1 MTTQSKSTHRGAG
14 EGTIYK
20 DTARNRWVAQVTVGY
35 DGRTGRLIRRSKS
48 ARTRKE
54 AQAALAA
61 LKEKYAS
68 QTAILASRMT
78 VGLWLDR
85 WFDTYSRPHIRQNTA
100 AGYLLM
106 IDIAKEYVG
115 RIDLEAL
122 CSFDLQNVINKRL
135 YNHYRE
141 AQYFCTVMK
150 MAFARAVKLK
160 IIPENPAEDLELPKK
175 PPKRP
180 FIAPTKEQREA
191 LIEAPSIYYCW
202 RQMML
207 VEFMTGLRR
216 GELLALHWED
226 LNLEEG
232 WLKVRHALVNGRKE
246 AGMDAYPVF
255 LSEPKTEKSRRQ
267 LYLPPALCRELA
279 AYKVQQMKLRLQNGH
294 WEHPEMVFTD
304 KDGAY
309 ISPCVFSSQYVK
321 VRKKLGIK
329 TTFHM
334 LRHDMASR
342 MKASHRFDFKDIQ
355 EQLGHSTIQIT
366 MDIYTHINEEKKAA
380 VSDWLQ
386 NDMDNVVD
394 FGECDKTQL
403 RQMK

>member
-1 MTTQSKSTHRGAG
+1 MTTQKTTHRGAG

-20 DTARNRWVAQVTVGY
+20 DTARNRWVAQITVGY

-54 AQAALAA
+54 AQVALEE
-61 LKEKYAS
+61 LKEKFAS
-68 QTAILASRMT
+68 STAILASRLN
-78 VGLWLDR
+78 VGGWLDR

-106 IDIAKEYVG
+106 LDIAKEYVG
-115 RIDLEAL
+115 KLPLESL
-122 CSFDLQNVINKRL
+122 SSFDLQNVINKRL

-141 AQYFCTVMK
+141 AQYFRTVMK

-175 PPKRP
+175 PPRRP
-180 FIAPTKEQREA
+180 FIAPTKKQREA

-267 LYLPPALCRELA
+267 LYLPPALCKELA
-279 AYKVQQMKLRLQNGH
+279 AYKVRQMKLRLQKGH

-304 KDGAY
+304 KDGDY
-309 ISPCVFSSQYVK
+309 ISPSVFSSQYVK

-342 MKASHRFDFKDIQ
+342 MKASHQFDFKDIQ

-366 MDIYTHINEEKKAA
+366 MDIYTHINEEKKTA
-380 VSDWLQ
+380 VSNWLQ
-386 NDMDNVVD
+386 EDMDNIVD
-394 FGECDKTQL
+394 FGECDKSKSYQL
-403 RQMK
+403 K

>member
-1 MTTQSKSTHRGAG
+1 MTTIKKSAHRCAG
-14 EGTIYK
+14 EGSIYK
-20 DTARNRWVAQVTVGY
+20 DSTRDRWVAQITVGF
-35 DGRTGRLIRRSKS
+35 DGRTGRLIKRTKYT
-48 ARTRKE
+48 RTRKE
-54 AQAALAA
+54 AQAALAE

-68 QTAILASRMT
+68 QTALLACSMT
-78 VGLWLDR
+78 VGQWLDR

-106 IDIAKEYVG
+106 LDLAKEYVG
-115 RIDLEAL
+115 SIDLESL
-122 CSFDLQNVINKRL
+122 CSFDLQNIINKRL
-135 YNHYRE
+135 YTHYRE
-141 AQYFCTVMK
+141 AQYFRTVLR
-150 MAFARAVKLK
+150 MAFRRAVKLK
-160 IIPENPAEDLELPKK
+160 LIPENPAEDLELPKK

-180 FIAPTKEQREA
+180 FVAPTKEQREA

-226 LNLEEG
+226 LNLEAG
-232 WLKVRHALVNGRKE
+232 WLRVRHALVNGRKE
-246 AGMDAYPVF
+246 EGMEQYPVF
-255 LSEPKTEKSRRQ
+255 LAEPKTEKSRRQ
-267 LYLPPALCRELA
+267 LYLPPALCKELA

-304 KDGAY
+304 KDGDY
-309 ISPCVFSSQYVK
+309 VSPCVFSSQYTK
-321 VRKKLGIK
+321 VRKKLGIQ

-342 MKASHRFDFKDIQ
+342 MKASHQFDFKDIQ

-366 MDIYTHINEEKKAA
+366 MDIYTHINEEKKTA
-380 VSDWLQ
+380 VSNWLQ
-386 NDMDNVVD
+386 EDMDNIVD
-394 FGECDKTQL
+394 FGECDKSKSYQL
-403 RQMK
+403 K